1 MNLERNGTLKKQKK
15 HLFLQK
21 NQLTMNNF
29 RKKMVYLQC
38 CSKQAADM
46 LRKQPCLVR
55 TENLDNSLYTR
66 TKTEVVHPIVYF
78 CIHSASAGWVSTYT
92 HWCELI
98 FILCVQVVQ
107 NLQNR
112 MKLVRTFF
120 VPKNEI
126 TNKQM
131 IITYGRIREFILG
144 IITNKNYK
152 NMKKIY
158 LIMILFFATASGVF
172 AQTANIVT
180 LTLKAKSGEAE
191 AQNALGEAY
200 YDGKGVT
207 ENLTEAVKWFTKAAE
222 QENAK
227 AQYNLGICYYY
238 GYGVQYKD
246 YGEAVK
252 WYTKAA
258 EQGYAEAQNSLGYY
272 YEINELNPK
281 KAVEWYTKAAEQGL
295 PMAQCNLGIC
305 YKYGN
310 GVEKNFEEAVK
321 WYTKAANQE
330 YAQAQYNLAL
340 SYDKG
345 EGVAK
350 NDSEAMKWY
359 LKAVK
364 NNYPQAAYYY
374 GAMLL
379 EGNKQKGITKNIPEG
394 VKYLRKAADLK
405 NHDAIQ
411 VLVGAYLLKMEGKND
426 LGISKNL
433 SYADFVKYLKIG
445 AEQGNQDMKTIL
457 ANLPNYKSMI
467 AQEKNLVAKYG
478 QRAYDN
484 IKKGKVYIGMPE
496 GILTAYKTFETDGSR
511 YQMYKYNGP
520 YRDLVGTY
528 KQYIP
533 SYGLRLANLLGK
545 VFPRIVKVRNGKVTN
560 VIY

>member
-1 MNLERNGTLKKQKK
+1 
-15 HLFLQK
+15 
-21 NQLTMNNF
+21 
-29 RKKMVYLQC
+29 
-38 CSKQAADM
+38 
-46 LRKQPCLVR
+46 
-55 TENLDNSLYTR
+55 
-66 TKTEVVHPIVYF
+66 
-78 CIHSASAGWVSTYT
+78 
-92 HWCELI
+92 
-98 FILCVQVVQ
+98 
-107 NLQNR
+107 
-112 MKLVRTFF
+112 
-120 VPKNEI
+120 
-126 TNKQM
+126 
-131 IITYGRIREFILG
+131 
-144 IITNKNYK
+144 
-152 NMKKIY
+152 MKKIY

-172 AQTANIVT
+172 AQTTNIVT
-180 LTLKAKSGEAE
+180 LMLKAKSGEAE

-238 GYGVQYKD
+238 GYGVQYRD
-246 YGEAVK
+246 RREAVK
-252 WYTKAA
+252 WYTRAA
-258 EQGYAEAQNSLGYY
+258 EQGNADAQNDLGYC
-272 YEINELNPK
+272 YEFGEGVDKNLKE
-281 KAVEWYTKAAEQGL
+281 AVKWYTKAAEQGL
-295 PMAQCNLGIC
+295 PMAQCNLGVC

-330 YAQAQYNLAL
+330 YARAQYNLAL

-374 GAMLL
+374 GGMLL

-405 NHDAIQ
+405 NLDAINS
-411 VLVGAYLLKMEGKND
+411 LVGAYYSKMTGEND
-426 LGISKNL
+426 FGISKYL
-433 SYADFVKYLKIG
+433 SYADFVKYIKIG
-445 AEQGNQDMKTIL
+445 AEEGDQNMKTFL
-457 ANLPNYKSMI
+457 TNLPNLKSMI
-467 AQEKNLVAKYG
+467 AQEKSLVAKYG

-484 IKKGKVYIGMPE
+484 IKKGKVYIRMPE

-533 SYGLRLANLLGK
+533 SYALRLVNLLGK

>member
-1 MNLERNGTLKKQKK
+1 
-15 HLFLQK
+15 
-21 NQLTMNNF
+21 
-29 RKKMVYLQC
+29 
-38 CSKQAADM
+38 
-46 LRKQPCLVR
+46 
-55 TENLDNSLYTR
+55 
-66 TKTEVVHPIVYF
+66 
-78 CIHSASAGWVSTYT
+78 
-92 HWCELI
+92 
-98 FILCVQVVQ
+98 
-107 NLQNR
+107 
-112 MKLVRTFF
+112 
-120 VPKNEI
+120 
-126 TNKQM
+126 
-131 IITYGRIREFILG
+131 
-144 IITNKNYK
+144 
-152 NMKKIY
+152 MKKIY
-158 LIMILFFATASGVF
+158 LIMILFFAIASGVF

-227 AQYNLGICYYY
+227 AEYNLGNCYYY
-238 GYGVQYKD
+238 GYGVYEN

-258 EQGYAEAQNSLGYY
+258 EQGCAEAQNSLGYY

-295 PMAQCNLGIC
+295 RIAQCNLGVC
-305 YKYGN
+305 YKNGN
-310 GVEKNFEEAVK
+310 GVEKNLEEAIK
-321 WYTKAANQE
+321 WYTKAADQG
-330 YAQAQYNLAL
+330 YAEAQYYLGKA
-340 SYDKG
+340 YDKG

-364 NNYPQAAYYY
+364 NNSPEAAYYY
-374 GAMLL
+374 GGMLL

-405 NHDAIQ
+405 NLDAINS
-411 VLVGAYLLKMEGKND
+411 LVGAYYSKMTDEND
-426 LGISKNL
+426 FGISKYL
-433 SYADFVKYLKIG
+433 SYADFVKYIKIG
-445 AEQGNQDMKTIL
+445 AEEGDQNMKTFL
-457 ANLPNYKSMI
+457 TNLPNLKSMI
-467 AQEKNLVAKYG
+467 AQEKSLVAKYG

-496 GILTAYKTFETDGSR
+496 GILTEFRTFETDGSR

-533 SYGLRLANLLGK
+533 SYALRLVNLLGQ

>member
-1 MNLERNGTLKKQKK
+1 
-15 HLFLQK
+15 
-21 NQLTMNNF
+21 
-29 RKKMVYLQC
+29 
-38 CSKQAADM
+38 
-46 LRKQPCLVR
+46 
-55 TENLDNSLYTR
+55 
-66 TKTEVVHPIVYF
+66 
-78 CIHSASAGWVSTYT
+78 
-92 HWCELI
+92 
-98 FILCVQVVQ
+98 
-107 NLQNR
+107 
-112 MKLVRTFF
+112 
-120 VPKNEI
+120 
-126 TNKQM
+126 
-131 IITYGRIREFILG
+131 
-144 IITNKNYK
+144 
-152 NMKKIY
+152 MKKIY

-172 AQTANIVT
+172 AQTTNIVT
-180 LTLKAKSGEAE
+180 LMLKAKSGEAE

-227 AQYNLGICYYY
+227 AEYNLGNCYYY

-258 EQGYAEAQNSLGYY
+258 EQG
-272 YEINELNPK
+272 
-281 KAVEWYTKAAEQGL
+281 L
-295 PMAQCNLGIC
+295 PIAQCNLGIC
-305 YKYGN
+305 YEYGKW
-310 GVEKNFEEAVK
+310 VEKNLEEAVK
-321 WYTKAANQE
+321 WYTKAANQG
-330 YAQAQYNLAL
+330 YAQAQYYLGKA
-340 SYDKG
+340 YDKG
-345 EGVAK
+345 DGVEK

-359 LKAVK
+359 LKAIK
-364 NNYPQAAYYY
+364 NNSPEAAYYY

-405 NHDAIQ
+405 NLDAINS
-411 VLVGAYLLKMEGKND
+411 LVGAYYSKMTGEND
-426 LGISKNL
+426 FGISKYL
-433 SYADFVKYLKIG
+433 SYADFVKYIKIG
-445 AEQGNQDMKTIL
+445 AEEGDQNMKTFL
-457 ANLPNYKSMI
+457 TNLPNLKSMI
-467 AQEKNLVAKYG
+467 AQEKSLVAKYG

-484 IKKGKVYIGMPE
+484 IIKGKVYIGMPE

-533 SYGLRLANLLGK
+533 SYALRLVNLLGQ

>member
-1 MNLERNGTLKKQKK
+1 
-15 HLFLQK
+15 
-21 NQLTMNNF
+21 
-29 RKKMVYLQC
+29 
-38 CSKQAADM
+38 
-46 LRKQPCLVR
+46 
-55 TENLDNSLYTR
+55 
-66 TKTEVVHPIVYF
+66 
-78 CIHSASAGWVSTYT
+78 
-92 HWCELI
+92 
-98 FILCVQVVQ
+98 
-107 NLQNR
+107 
-112 MKLVRTFF
+112 
-120 VPKNEI
+120 
-126 TNKQM
+126 
-131 IITYGRIREFILG
+131 
-144 IITNKNYK
+144 
-152 NMKKIY
+152 MKKIY
-158 LIMILFFATASGVF
+158 LILILFFAIASGVS
-172 AQTANIVT
+172 AQTTNIVT

-207 ENLTEAVKWFTKAAE
+207 ENLTEAVKWFTRAAE
-222 QENAK
+222 QENVK
-227 AQYNLGICYYY
+227 AENNLGNCYYY
-238 GYGVQYKD
+238 GYGVYEN

-258 EQGYAEAQNSLGYY
+258 EQGCAEAQNSLGYY

-295 PMAQCNLGIC
+295 PVAQCNLGVC

-310 GVEKNFEEAVK
+310 GVEKNLEETIK
-321 WYTKAANQE
+321 WYTKAANQG
-330 YAQAQYNLAL
+330 YAKAQYYLAL

-364 NNYPQAAYYY
+364 NNSPEAAYYY
-374 GAMLL
+374 GGMLL

-405 NHDAIQ
+405 NLDAINS
-411 VLVGAYLLKMEGKND
+411 LVGAYYSKMTGEND
-426 LGISKNL
+426 FGISKYL
-433 SYADFVKYLKIG
+433 SYADFVKYIKIG
-445 AEQGNQDMKTIL
+445 AEEGDQNMKTFL
-457 ANLPNYKSMI
+457 TNLPNLKSMI
-467 AQEKNLVAKYG
+467 AQEKSLVAKYG
-478 QRAYDN
+478 QRAFDN

-496 GILTAYKTFETDGSR
+496 GILTEFRTFETDGSR

-533 SYGLRLANLLGK
+533 SYALRLVNLLGQ

>member
-1 MNLERNGTLKKQKK
+1 
-15 HLFLQK
+15 
-21 NQLTMNNF
+21 
-29 RKKMVYLQC
+29 
-38 CSKQAADM
+38 
-46 LRKQPCLVR
+46 
-55 TENLDNSLYTR
+55 
-66 TKTEVVHPIVYF
+66 
-78 CIHSASAGWVSTYT
+78 
-92 HWCELI
+92 
-98 FILCVQVVQ
+98 
-107 NLQNR
+107 
-112 MKLVRTFF
+112 
-120 VPKNEI
+120 
-126 TNKQM
+126 
-131 IITYGRIREFILG
+131 
-144 IITNKNYK
+144 
-152 NMKKIY
+152 MKKIY
-158 LIMILFFATASGVF
+158 LIMILFFAIASGVF

-227 AQYNLGICYYY
+227 AEYNLGNCYYY
-238 GYGVQYKD
+238 GYGVYEN
-246 YGEAVK
+246 YGEAEK

-258 EQGYAEAQNSLGYY
+258 EQGCAEAQNSLGYY
-272 YEINELNPK
+272 YEINDLNPK
-281 KAVEWYTKAAEQGL
+281 KAVKWYTKAAEQGL
-295 PMAQCNLGIC
+295 PRAQCNLGVC
-305 YKYGN
+305 YENGN
-310 GVEKNFEEAVK
+310 GVEKNLEEAVK
-321 WYTKAANQE
+321 LYTKAANQG
-330 YAQAQYNLAL
+330 YARAQYYLAL
-340 SYDKG
+340 SYDNGK
-345 EGVAK
+345 GVAK

-374 GAMLL
+374 GGMLL

-405 NHDAIQ
+405 NLDAINS
-411 VLVGAYLLKMEGKND
+411 LVGAYYSKMTGEND
-426 LGISKNL
+426 FGISKYL
-433 SYADFVKYLKIG
+433 SYADFVKYIKIG
-445 AEQGNQDMKTIL
+445 AEEGDQNMKTFL
-457 ANLPNYKSMI
+457 TNLPNLKSMI
-467 AQEKNLVAKYG
+467 AQEKSLVAKYG

-496 GILTAYKTFETDGSR
+496 GILTEFRTFETDGSR

-533 SYGLRLANLLGK
+533 SYALRLVNLLGQ

>member
-66 TKTEVVHPIVYF
+66 TKTEVVHPTVYY
-78 CIHSASAGWVSTYT
+78 CIHSASAGWGSTYT

-131 IITYGRIREFILG
+131 IKTYGRIREFILG

-172 AQTANIVT
+172 AQTTNIVT
-180 LTLKAKSGEAE
+180 LMLKAKSGEAE

-207 ENLTEAVKWFTKAAE
+207 ENLPEAVKWFTRAAE

-227 AQYNLGICYYY
+227 AEYNLGNCYYY
-238 GYGVQYKD
+238 GYGVYQN
-246 YGEAVK
+246 YGEAEK

-258 EQGYAEAQNSLGYY
+258 EQGCAEAQNSLGYY
-272 YEINELNPK
+272 YEINDLNPK
-281 KAVEWYTKAAEQGL
+281 KAVKWYTKAAEQGL
-295 PMAQCNLGIC
+295 PRAQCNLGVC
-305 YKYGN
+305 YENGN
-310 GVEKNFEEAVK
+310 GVEKNLEEAVK
-321 WYTKAANQE
+321 LYTKAANQG
-330 YAQAQYNLAL
+330 YARAQYYLAL
-340 SYDKG
+340 SYDNGK
-345 EGVAK
+345 GVAK

-364 NNYPQAAYYY
+364 NNSPEAAYYY
-374 GAMLL
+374 GGMLL
-379 EGNKQKGITKNIPEG
+379 SGNKQKGITKNIPEG

-405 NHDAIQ
+405 NLDAINS
-411 VLVGAYLLKMEGKND
+411 LVGAYYSKMTGEND
-426 LGISKNL
+426 FGISKYL
-433 SYADFVKYLKIG
+433 SYADFVKYIKIG
-445 AEQGNQDMKTIL
+445 AEEGDQNMKTFL
-457 ANLPNYKSMI
+457 TNLPNLKSMI
-467 AQEKNLVAKYG
+467 AQEKSLVAKYG

-533 SYGLRLANLLGK
+533 SYALRLVNLLGK

>member
-1 MNLERNGTLKKQKK
+1 
-15 HLFLQK
+15 
-21 NQLTMNNF
+21 
-29 RKKMVYLQC
+29 
-38 CSKQAADM
+38 
-46 LRKQPCLVR
+46 
-55 TENLDNSLYTR
+55 
-66 TKTEVVHPIVYF
+66 
-78 CIHSASAGWVSTYT
+78 
-92 HWCELI
+92 
-98 FILCVQVVQ
+98 
-107 NLQNR
+107 
-112 MKLVRTFF
+112 
-120 VPKNEI
+120 
-126 TNKQM
+126 
-131 IITYGRIREFILG
+131 
-144 IITNKNYK
+144 
-152 NMKKIY
+152 MKKIY

-172 AQTANIVT
+172 AQTTNIVT
-180 LTLKAKSGEAE
+180 LMLKAKSGEAE

-238 GYGVQYKD
+238 GYGVQYRD
-246 YGEAVK
+246 RGEAVK

-258 EQGYAEAQNSLGYY
+258 EQGNADAQTSLGYY
-272 YEINELNPK
+272 YEENHNPK

-295 PMAQCNLGIC
+295 PIAQCNLGVC

-310 GVEKNFEEAVK
+310 GVEKNLEETIK
-321 WYTKAANQE
+321 WYTKAANQG
-330 YAQAQYNLAL
+330 YAQAQYYLGKA
-340 SYDKG
+340 YDKG
-345 EGVAK
+345 DGVEK

-359 LKAVK
+359 LKAIK
-364 NNYPQAAYYY
+364 NNSPEAAYYY
-374 GAMLL
+374 GDMLL
-379 EGNKQKGITKNIPEG
+379 NGNKQKGITKNIPEG

-405 NHDAIQ
+405 NLDAINS
-411 VLVGAYLLKMEGKND
+411 LVGAYYSKMTGEND
-426 LGISKNL
+426 FGISKYL
-433 SYADFVKYLKIG
+433 SYADFVKYIKIG
-445 AEQGNQDMKTIL
+445 AEEGDQNMKTFL
-457 ANLPNYKSMI
+457 TNLPNLKSMI
-467 AQEKNLVAKYG
+467 AQEKSLVAKYG

-533 SYGLRLANLLGK
+533 SYALRLVNLLGQ

>member
-1 MNLERNGTLKKQKK
+1 
-15 HLFLQK
+15 
-21 NQLTMNNF
+21 
-29 RKKMVYLQC
+29 
-38 CSKQAADM
+38 
-46 LRKQPCLVR
+46 
-55 TENLDNSLYTR
+55 
-66 TKTEVVHPIVYF
+66 
-78 CIHSASAGWVSTYT
+78 
-92 HWCELI
+92 
-98 FILCVQVVQ
+98 
-107 NLQNR
+107 
-112 MKLVRTFF
+112 
-120 VPKNEI
+120 
-126 TNKQM
+126 
-131 IITYGRIREFILG
+131 
-144 IITNKNYK
+144 
-152 NMKKIY
+152 MKKIY

-172 AQTANIVT
+172 AQTTNIVT
-180 LTLKAKSGEAE
+180 LMLKAKSGEAE

-238 GYGVQYKD
+238 GYGVQYRD
-246 YGEAVK
+246 RREAVK
-252 WYTKAA
+252 
-258 EQGYAEAQNSLGYY
+258 
-272 YEINELNPK
+272 
-281 KAVEWYTKAAEQGL
+281 WYTKAAEQGL
-295 PMAQCNLGIC
+295 PMAQCNLGVC
-305 YKYGN
+305 YENGN

-330 YAQAQYNLAL
+330 YARAQYNLAL

-374 GAMLL
+374 GGMLL
-379 EGNKQKGITKNIPEG
+379 EGNKQKGVTKNIPEG

-405 NHDAIQ
+405 NLDAIQ

-467 AQEKNLVAKYG
+467 AQEKSLVAKYG

-496 GILTAYKTFETDGSR
+496 GILTEFKTFETDGSR

>member
-1 MNLERNGTLKKQKK
+1 
-15 HLFLQK
+15 
-21 NQLTMNNF
+21 
-29 RKKMVYLQC
+29 
-38 CSKQAADM
+38 
-46 LRKQPCLVR
+46 
-55 TENLDNSLYTR
+55 
-66 TKTEVVHPIVYF
+66 
-78 CIHSASAGWVSTYT
+78 
-92 HWCELI
+92 
-98 FILCVQVVQ
+98 
-107 NLQNR
+107 
-112 MKLVRTFF
+112 
-120 VPKNEI
+120 
-126 TNKQM
+126 
-131 IITYGRIREFILG
+131 
-144 IITNKNYK
+144 
-152 NMKKIY
+152 MKKIY
-158 LIMILFFATASGVF
+158 LIMILFFAIASGVF
-172 AQTANIVT
+172 AQTTNIVT
-180 LTLKAKSGEAE
+180 LMLKAKSGEAE
-191 AQNALGEAY
+191 EQNALGEAY

-227 AQYNLGICYYY
+227 AEYNLGNCYYY

-258 EQGYAEAQNSLGYY
+258 EQGCAEAQNSLGYC
-272 YEINELNPK
+272 YEFGEGVDKNLKE
-281 KAVEWYTKAAEQGL
+281 AVKWYTKAAEQGL
-295 PMAQCNLGIC
+295 PLAQCNLGAC
-305 YKYGN
+305 YEN
-310 GVEKNFEEAVK
+310 GDWVEKNLEEAVK
-321 WYTKAANQE
+321 WYTKAANQG
-330 YAQAQYNLAL
+330 YAKAQYYLAL

-364 NNYPQAAYYY
+364 NNSPEAAYYY
-374 GAMLL
+374 GGMLL

-405 NHDAIQ
+405 NLDAIQ

-467 AQEKNLVAKYG
+467 AQEKSLVAKYG

-496 GILTAYKTFETDGSR
+496 GILTEYKTFETDGSR

-520 YRDLVGTY
+520 YRDLVE
-528 KQYIP
+528 
-533 SYGLRLANLLGK
+533 SVN
-545 VFPRIVKVRNGKVTN
+545 
-560 VIY
+560 

>member
-1 MNLERNGTLKKQKK
+1 
-15 HLFLQK
+15 
-21 NQLTMNNF
+21 
-29 RKKMVYLQC
+29 
-38 CSKQAADM
+38 
-46 LRKQPCLVR
+46 
-55 TENLDNSLYTR
+55 
-66 TKTEVVHPIVYF
+66 
-78 CIHSASAGWVSTYT
+78 
-92 HWCELI
+92 
-98 FILCVQVVQ
+98 
-107 NLQNR
+107 
-112 MKLVRTFF
+112 
-120 VPKNEI
+120 
-126 TNKQM
+126 
-131 IITYGRIREFILG
+131 
-144 IITNKNYK
+144 
-152 NMKKIY
+152 MKKIY

-172 AQTANIVT
+172 AQTTNIVT
-180 LTLKAKSGEAE
+180 LMLKAKSGEAE

-227 AQYNLGICYYY
+227 AEYNLGNCYYY

-258 EQGYAEAQNSLGYY
+258 EQGQ
-272 YEINELNPK
+272 
-281 KAVEWYTKAAEQGL
+281 
-295 PMAQCNLGIC
+295 PMAQCNLGVC

-310 GVEKNFEEAVK
+310 GVEKNLEETVK

-330 YAQAQYNLAL
+330 YAKAQYLLGKA
-340 SYDKG
+340 YDKG

-379 EGNKQKGITKNIPEG
+379 AGDKQKGVTKNIPEG

-405 NHDAIQ
+405 NLDAIQ
-411 VLVGAYLLKMEGKND
+411 ALVGAYCLKMEGEND
-426 LGISKNL
+426 FGISKYL

-457 ANLPNYKSMI
+457 ANLPNYKSRI
-467 AQEKNLVAKYG
+467 AQEKSLVAKYG

-496 GILTAYKTFETDGSR
+496 GILTEFKTFETDGSR

>member
-1 MNLERNGTLKKQKK
+1 
-15 HLFLQK
+15 
-21 NQLTMNNF
+21 
-29 RKKMVYLQC
+29 
-38 CSKQAADM
+38 
-46 LRKQPCLVR
+46 
-55 TENLDNSLYTR
+55 
-66 TKTEVVHPIVYF
+66 
-78 CIHSASAGWVSTYT
+78 
-92 HWCELI
+92 
-98 FILCVQVVQ
+98 
-107 NLQNR
+107 
-112 MKLVRTFF
+112 
-120 VPKNEI
+120 
-126 TNKQM
+126 
-131 IITYGRIREFILG
+131 
-144 IITNKNYK
+144 
-152 NMKKIY
+152 MKKIY
-158 LIMILFFATASGVF
+158 LIMMLFFAIASGVF
-172 AQTANIVT
+172 AQTTNIVT
-180 LTLKAKSGEAE
+180 LMLKAKSGEAE
-191 AQNALGEAY
+191 TQNALGEAY

-227 AQYNLGICYYY
+227 AEYNLGNCYYY

-258 EQGYAEAQNSLGYY
+258 EQGYADAQNQLGYC
-272 YEINELNPK
+272 YEFGEGVDTNHK

-295 PMAQCNLGIC
+295 PLAQCNLGVC
-305 YKYGN
+305 YNYGN

-330 YAQAQYNLAL
+330 YARAQYNLAL

-379 EGNKQKGITKNIPEG
+379 AGDKQKGVTKNIPEG

-405 NHDAIQ
+405 NLDAIQ

-467 AQEKNLVAKYG
+467 AQEKSLVAKYG

-496 GILTAYKTFETDGSR
+496 GILTEYKTFETDGSR

>member
-1 MNLERNGTLKKQKK
+1 
-15 HLFLQK
+15 
-21 NQLTMNNF
+21 
-29 RKKMVYLQC
+29 
-38 CSKQAADM
+38 
-46 LRKQPCLVR
+46 
-55 TENLDNSLYTR
+55 
-66 TKTEVVHPIVYF
+66 
-78 CIHSASAGWVSTYT
+78 
-92 HWCELI
+92 
-98 FILCVQVVQ
+98 
-107 NLQNR
+107 
-112 MKLVRTFF
+112 
-120 VPKNEI
+120 
-126 TNKQM
+126 
-131 IITYGRIREFILG
+131 
-144 IITNKNYK
+144 
-152 NMKKIY
+152 MKKIY
-158 LIMILFFATASGVF
+158 LIMILFFAIASGVF
-172 AQTANIVT
+172 AQTTNIVT

-207 ENLTEAVKWFTKAAE
+207 ENLPEAVKWFTKAAE

-227 AQYNLGICYYY
+227 AQYNLGNCYYY
-238 GYGVQYKD
+238 GNGVYKD

-258 EQGYAEAQNSLGYY
+258 EQGYAEAQNDLGYY
-272 YEINELNPK
+272 YEFDELNPK

-305 YKYGN
+305 YKNGD
-310 GVEKNFEEAVK
+310 GVEKDLEEAIK

-330 YAQAQYNLAL
+330 YAKAQYYLGKA
-340 SYDKG
+340 YDEGK
-345 EGVAK
+345 GVAK

-374 GAMLL
+374 GEMLL
-379 EGNKQKGITKNIPEG
+379 AGDKQKGVTKNIPEG

-405 NHDAIQ
+405 NLDAIQ

-467 AQEKNLVAKYG
+467 AQEKSLVAKYG

-496 GILTAYKTFETDGSR
+496 GILTEFRTFETDGSR
-511 YQMYKYNGP
+511 YQMYKYNTSV
-520 YRDLVGTY
+520 RD
-528 KQYIP
+528 K
-533 SYGLRLANLLGK
+533 K
-545 VFPRIVKVRNGKVTN
+545 
-560 VIY
+560 

>member
-1 MNLERNGTLKKQKK
+1 
-15 HLFLQK
+15 
-21 NQLTMNNF
+21 
-29 RKKMVYLQC
+29 
-38 CSKQAADM
+38 
-46 LRKQPCLVR
+46 
-55 TENLDNSLYTR
+55 
-66 TKTEVVHPIVYF
+66 
-78 CIHSASAGWVSTYT
+78 
-92 HWCELI
+92 
-98 FILCVQVVQ
+98 
-107 NLQNR
+107 
-112 MKLVRTFF
+112 
-120 VPKNEI
+120 
-126 TNKQM
+126 
-131 IITYGRIREFILG
+131 
-144 IITNKNYK
+144 
-152 NMKKIY
+152 MKKIY

-180 LTLKAKSGEAE
+180 LMLKAKSGEAE

-227 AQYNLGICYYY
+227 AEYNLGVCYYY
-238 GYGVQYKD
+238 GYGAQYKD
-246 YGEAVK
+246 RGEAAK

-258 EQGYAEAQNSLGYY
+258 EQGLR
-272 YEINELNPK
+272 L
-281 KAVEWYTKAAEQGL
+281 
-295 PMAQCNLGIC
+295 AQCNLGVC
-305 YKYGN
+305 YEYGN
-310 GVEKNFEEAVK
+310 GVEKNLEEAVK

-330 YAQAQYNLAL
+330 YARAQYNLGKA
-340 SYDKG
+340 YDEGK
-345 EGVAK
+345 GVAK

-364 NNYPQAAYYY
+364 NNSPEAAYYY
-374 GAMLL
+374 GGMLL

-405 NHDAIQ
+405 NLDAIQ

-467 AQEKNLVAKYG
+467 AQEKSLVAKYG

-496 GILTAYKTFETDGSR
+496 GILTEYKTFETDGSR

>member
-1 MNLERNGTLKKQKK
+1 
-15 HLFLQK
+15 
-21 NQLTMNNF
+21 
-29 RKKMVYLQC
+29 
-38 CSKQAADM
+38 
-46 LRKQPCLVR
+46 
-55 TENLDNSLYTR
+55 
-66 TKTEVVHPIVYF
+66 
-78 CIHSASAGWVSTYT
+78 
-92 HWCELI
+92 
-98 FILCVQVVQ
+98 
-107 NLQNR
+107 
-112 MKLVRTFF
+112 
-120 VPKNEI
+120 
-126 TNKQM
+126 
-131 IITYGRIREFILG
+131 
-144 IITNKNYK
+144 
-152 NMKKIY
+152 MKKIY

-227 AQYNLGICYYY
+227 AEYNLGNCYYY
-238 GYGVQYKD
+238 GNGVQYRD
-246 YGEAVK
+246 RGEAVK

-258 EQGYAEAQNSLGYY
+258 EQGYTEAQNDLGYC
-272 YEINELNPK
+272 YEFGEGVEKNYKE
-281 KAVEWYTKAAEQGL
+281 AVKWYTKAAEQGQ
-295 PMAQCNLGIC
+295 PMAQCNLGVC

-310 GVEKNFEEAVK
+310 GVEKNLEETVK

-330 YAQAQYNLAL
+330 YAKAQYLLGKA
-340 SYDKG
+340 YDKG

-374 GAMLL
+374 GGMLL

-405 NHDAIQ
+405 NLDAINS
-411 VLVGAYLLKMEGKND
+411 LVGAYYSKMTGEND
-426 LGISKNL
+426 FGISKYL
-433 SYADFVKYLKIG
+433 SYADFVKYIKIG
-445 AEQGNQDMKTIL
+445 AEEGDQNMKTFL
-457 ANLPNYKSMI
+457 TNLPNLKSMI
-467 AQEKNLVAKYG
+467 AQEKSLVAKYG

-496 GILTAYKTFETDGSR
+496 GILTEFRTFETDGSR

-533 SYGLRLANLLGK
+533 SYALRLVNLLGQ

>member
-1 MNLERNGTLKKQKK
+1 
-15 HLFLQK
+15 
-21 NQLTMNNF
+21 
-29 RKKMVYLQC
+29 
-38 CSKQAADM
+38 
-46 LRKQPCLVR
+46 
-55 TENLDNSLYTR
+55 
-66 TKTEVVHPIVYF
+66 
-78 CIHSASAGWVSTYT
+78 
-92 HWCELI
+92 
-98 FILCVQVVQ
+98 
-107 NLQNR
+107 
-112 MKLVRTFF
+112 
-120 VPKNEI
+120 
-126 TNKQM
+126 
-131 IITYGRIREFILG
+131 
-144 IITNKNYK
+144 
-152 NMKKIY
+152 MKKIY

-180 LTLKAKSGEAE
+180 LMLKAKSGEAE

-207 ENLTEAVKWFTKAAE
+207 ENSTEAVKWFTKAAE

-227 AQYNLGICYYY
+227 AENNLGNCYYY
-238 GYGVQYKD
+238 GYGVYKD

-258 EQGYAEAQNSLGYY
+258 EQGNAEAQNSLGYY
-272 YEINELNPK
+272 YEIDELSPK

-305 YKYGN
+305 YENGD
-310 GVEKNFEEAVK
+310 GVEKNLEEAVK

-330 YAQAQYNLAL
+330 YAKAQYLLGKA
-340 SYDKG
+340 YDKG

-374 GAMLL
+374 GEMLL
-379 EGNKQKGITKNIPEG
+379 AGDKQKGVTKNIPEG

-405 NHDAIQ
+405 NLDAIQ

-467 AQEKNLVAKYG
+467 AQEKSLVAKYG

-496 GILTAYKTFETDGSR
+496 GILTEFRTFETDGSR

>member
-1 MNLERNGTLKKQKK
+1 
-15 HLFLQK
+15 
-21 NQLTMNNF
+21 
-29 RKKMVYLQC
+29 
-38 CSKQAADM
+38 
-46 LRKQPCLVR
+46 
-55 TENLDNSLYTR
+55 
-66 TKTEVVHPIVYF
+66 
-78 CIHSASAGWVSTYT
+78 
-92 HWCELI
+92 
-98 FILCVQVVQ
+98 
-107 NLQNR
+107 
-112 MKLVRTFF
+112 
-120 VPKNEI
+120 
-126 TNKQM
+126 
-131 IITYGRIREFILG
+131 
-144 IITNKNYK
+144 
-152 NMKKIY
+152 MKKIY

-172 AQTANIVT
+172 AQTTNIVT
-180 LTLKAKSGEAE
+180 LMLKAKSGEAE

-238 GYGVQYKD
+238 GYGVYKD
-246 YGEAVK
+246 YGEAEK

-272 YEINELNPK
+272 YEENYSHK

-305 YKYGN
+305 YEYGN
-310 GVEKNFEEAVK
+310 GVEKNLEEAVK

-330 YAQAQYNLAL
+330 YAQAQYLLGKA
-340 SYDKG
+340 YDKG

-374 GAMLL
+374 GAMLIA
-379 EGNKQKGITKNIPEG
+379 GDKQKGVTKNIPEG

-405 NHDAIQ
+405 NLDAIQ
-411 VLVGAYLLKMEGKND
+411 ALVGAYLLKMEGKND
-426 LGISKNL
+426 FGISKNL
-433 SYADFVKYLKIG
+433 SYADFVKYLKNG

-467 AQEKNLVAKYG
+467 AQEKSLVAKYG

-496 GILTAYKTFETDGSR
+496 GILTEFRTFETDGSR

-533 SYGLRLANLLGK
+533 SYALRLVNLLGK

>member
-1 MNLERNGTLKKQKK
+1 
-15 HLFLQK
+15 
-21 NQLTMNNF
+21 
-29 RKKMVYLQC
+29 
-38 CSKQAADM
+38 
-46 LRKQPCLVR
+46 
-55 TENLDNSLYTR
+55 
-66 TKTEVVHPIVYF
+66 
-78 CIHSASAGWVSTYT
+78 
-92 HWCELI
+92 
-98 FILCVQVVQ
+98 
-107 NLQNR
+107 
-112 MKLVRTFF
+112 
-120 VPKNEI
+120 
-126 TNKQM
+126 
-131 IITYGRIREFILG
+131 
-144 IITNKNYK
+144 
-152 NMKKIY
+152 MKKIY
-158 LIMILFFATASGVF
+158 LIMILFFAIASGVF
-172 AQTANIVT
+172 AQTTNIVT
-180 LTLKAKSGEAE
+180 LMLKAKSGEAE

-227 AQYNLGICYYY
+227 AEYNLGDCYYY
-238 GYGVQYKD
+238 GNGVQYRD
-246 YGEAVK
+246 REEAVK

-258 EQGYAEAQNSLGYY
+258 EHGNADAQNDLGYCY
-272 YEINELNPK
+272 KFGEGVDRNLK

-305 YKYGN
+305 YENGD
-310 GVEKNFEEAVK
+310 GVEKNLEETVK

-330 YAQAQYNLAL
+330 YARAQYLLGKA
-340 SYDKG
+340 YDNGK
-345 EGVAK
+345 GVAK

-364 NNYPQAAYYY
+364 NNYPQAVSYY
-374 GAMLL
+374 GVMLL
-379 EGNKQKGITKNIPEG
+379 VGDKQKGVTKNIPEG

-405 NHDAIQ
+405 NLDAIQ
-411 VLVGAYLLKMEGKND
+411 VLVGDYLSKMQGEND
-426 LGISKNL
+426 LGISKYL

-457 ANLPNYKSMI
+457 ANLPNFKSMI
-467 AQEKNLVAKYG
+467 AQEKSLVAKYG

-496 GILTAYKTFETDGSR
+496 GILTEFRTFETDGSR

-528 KQYIP
+528 KQDIP
-533 SYGLRLANLLGK
+533 SYALRLVNLLGQ

>member
-1 MNLERNGTLKKQKK
+1 
-15 HLFLQK
+15 
-21 NQLTMNNF
+21 
-29 RKKMVYLQC
+29 
-38 CSKQAADM
+38 
-46 LRKQPCLVR
+46 
-55 TENLDNSLYTR
+55 
-66 TKTEVVHPIVYF
+66 
-78 CIHSASAGWVSTYT
+78 
-92 HWCELI
+92 
-98 FILCVQVVQ
+98 
-107 NLQNR
+107 
-112 MKLVRTFF
+112 
-120 VPKNEI
+120 
-126 TNKQM
+126 
-131 IITYGRIREFILG
+131 
-144 IITNKNYK
+144 
-152 NMKKIY
+152 MKKIY

-227 AQYNLGICYYY
+227 AQYNLGNCYYY
-238 GYGVQYKD
+238 GYGVYQY
-246 YGEAVK
+246 YGEAEK

-272 YEINELNPK
+272 YEENHNPK

-295 PMAQCNLGIC
+295 PIAQCNLGVC

-310 GVEKNFEEAVK
+310 GVEKNLEETIK
-321 WYTKAANQE
+321 WYTKAANQG
-330 YAQAQYNLAL
+330 YAKAQYYLAL

-374 GAMLL
+374 GGMLL

-405 NHDAIQ
+405 NLDAIQ

-467 AQEKNLVAKYG
+467 AQEKSLVAKYG

-533 SYGLRLANLLGK
+533 SYALRLVNLLGQ

>member
-1 MNLERNGTLKKQKK
+1 
-15 HLFLQK
+15 
-21 NQLTMNNF
+21 
-29 RKKMVYLQC
+29 
-38 CSKQAADM
+38 
-46 LRKQPCLVR
+46 
-55 TENLDNSLYTR
+55 
-66 TKTEVVHPIVYF
+66 
-78 CIHSASAGWVSTYT
+78 
-92 HWCELI
+92 
-98 FILCVQVVQ
+98 
-107 NLQNR
+107 
-112 MKLVRTFF
+112 
-120 VPKNEI
+120 
-126 TNKQM
+126 
-131 IITYGRIREFILG
+131 
-144 IITNKNYK
+144 
-152 NMKKIY
+152 MKKIY

-172 AQTANIVT
+172 AQTTNIVT
-180 LTLKAKSGEAE
+180 LMLKAKSGEAE

-238 GYGVQYKD
+238 GYGVQYRDRREAVKWYTRAAEQGNAD
-246 YGEAVK
+246 AQNDLGYCYEFGEGVDKNLKEAVK

-258 EQGYAEAQNSLGYY
+258 EQGLR
-272 YEINELNPK
+272 L
-281 KAVEWYTKAAEQGL
+281 
-295 PMAQCNLGIC
+295 AQCNLGVC
-305 YKYGN
+305 YEYGN
-310 GVEKNFEEAVK
+310 GVEKNLEEAVK

-330 YAQAQYNLAL
+330 YARAQYNLGKA
-340 SYDKG
+340 YDEGK
-345 EGVAK
+345 GVAK

-374 GAMLL
+374 GGMLL

-405 NHDAIQ
+405 NLDAINS
-411 VLVGAYLLKMEGKND
+411 LVGAYYSKMTGEND
-426 LGISKNL
+426 FGISKYL
-433 SYADFVKYLKIG
+433 SYADFVKYIKIG
-445 AEQGNQDMKTIL
+445 AEEGDQNMKTFL
-457 ANLPNYKSMI
+457 TNLPNLKSMI
-467 AQEKNLVAKYG
+467 AQEKSLVAKYG

-496 GILTAYKTFETDGSR
+496 GILTEFRTFETDGSR

-533 SYGLRLANLLGK
+533 SYALRLVNLLGK

>member
-1 MNLERNGTLKKQKK
+1 
-15 HLFLQK
+15 
-21 NQLTMNNF
+21 
-29 RKKMVYLQC
+29 
-38 CSKQAADM
+38 
-46 LRKQPCLVR
+46 
-55 TENLDNSLYTR
+55 
-66 TKTEVVHPIVYF
+66 
-78 CIHSASAGWVSTYT
+78 
-92 HWCELI
+92 
-98 FILCVQVVQ
+98 
-107 NLQNR
+107 
-112 MKLVRTFF
+112 
-120 VPKNEI
+120 
-126 TNKQM
+126 
-131 IITYGRIREFILG
+131 
-144 IITNKNYK
+144 
-152 NMKKIY
+152 MKKIY
-158 LIMILFFATASGVF
+158 LIMILFFAIASGVF
-172 AQTANIVT
+172 AQTTNIVT
-180 LTLKAKSGEAE
+180 LMLKAKSGEAE

-227 AQYNLGICYYY
+227 AEYNLGDCYYY
-238 GYGVQYKD
+238 GNEGVD
-246 YGEAVK
+246 R
-252 WYTKAA
+252 
-258 EQGYAEAQNSLGYY
+258 NL
-272 YEINELNPK
+272 K

-305 YKYGN
+305 YENGD
-310 GVEKNFEEAVK
+310 GVEKNLEETVK

-330 YAQAQYNLAL
+330 YARAQYLLGKA
-340 SYDKG
+340 YDNGK
-345 EGVAK
+345 GVAK

-364 NNYPQAAYYY
+364 NNYPQAVSYY
-374 GAMLL
+374 GVMLL
-379 EGNKQKGITKNIPEG
+379 VGDKQKGVTKNIPEG

-405 NHDAIQ
+405 NLDAIQ
-411 VLVGAYLLKMEGKND
+411 VLVGDYLSKMQGEND
-426 LGISKNL
+426 LGISKYL

-457 ANLPNYKSMI
+457 ANLPNFKSMI
-467 AQEKNLVAKYG
+467 AQEKSLVAKYG

-496 GILTAYKTFETDGSR
+496 GILTEFRTFETDGSR

-533 SYGLRLANLLGK
+533 SYALRLVNLLGQ

>member
-1 MNLERNGTLKKQKK
+1 
-15 HLFLQK
+15 
-21 NQLTMNNF
+21 
-29 RKKMVYLQC
+29 
-38 CSKQAADM
+38 
-46 LRKQPCLVR
+46 
-55 TENLDNSLYTR
+55 
-66 TKTEVVHPIVYF
+66 
-78 CIHSASAGWVSTYT
+78 
-92 HWCELI
+92 
-98 FILCVQVVQ
+98 
-107 NLQNR
+107 
-112 MKLVRTFF
+112 
-120 VPKNEI
+120 
-126 TNKQM
+126 
-131 IITYGRIREFILG
+131 
-144 IITNKNYK
+144 
-152 NMKKIY
+152 MKKIY

-180 LTLKAKSGEAE
+180 LMLKAKSGEAE

-227 AQYNLGICYYY
+227 AQYNLGNCYYY
-238 GYGVQYKD
+238 GYGVYKD
-246 YGEAVK
+246 YGEAEK

-272 YEINELNPK
+272 YGENYNHK

-295 PMAQCNLGIC
+295 PIAQCNLGIC
-305 YKYGN
+305 YENGD
-310 GVEKNFEEAVK
+310 GVEKNLEEAVK

-330 YAQAQYNLAL
+330 YAQAQYLLGKA
-340 SYDKG
+340 YDKG

-374 GAMLL
+374 GEMLL
-379 EGNKQKGITKNIPEG
+379 AGDKQKGVTKNIPEG

-405 NHDAIQ
+405 NLDAIQ

-467 AQEKNLVAKYG
+467 AQEKSLVAKYG

-496 GILTAYKTFETDGSR
+496 GILTEFKTFETDGSR

-528 KQYIP
+528 KQSIP

>member
-1 MNLERNGTLKKQKK
+1 
-15 HLFLQK
+15 
-21 NQLTMNNF
+21 
-29 RKKMVYLQC
+29 
-38 CSKQAADM
+38 
-46 LRKQPCLVR
+46 
-55 TENLDNSLYTR
+55 
-66 TKTEVVHPIVYF
+66 
-78 CIHSASAGWVSTYT
+78 
-92 HWCELI
+92 
-98 FILCVQVVQ
+98 
-107 NLQNR
+107 
-112 MKLVRTFF
+112 
-120 VPKNEI
+120 
-126 TNKQM
+126 
-131 IITYGRIREFILG
+131 
-144 IITNKNYK
+144 
-152 NMKKIY
+152 MKKIY

-172 AQTANIVT
+172 AQTTNIVT
-180 LTLKAKSGEAE
+180 LMLKAKSGEAE

-238 GYGVQYKD
+238 GYGVQYRD
-246 YGEAVK
+246 RGEAVK

-258 EQGYAEAQNSLGYY
+258 EQGNADAQTSLGYY
-272 YEINELNPK
+272 YEENHNPK

-295 PMAQCNLGIC
+295 PIAQCNLGVC

-310 GVEKNFEEAVK
+310 GVEKNLEETIK
-321 WYTKAANQE
+321 WYTKAANQG
-330 YAQAQYNLAL
+330 YAQAQYYLGKA
-340 SYDKG
+340 YDKG
-345 EGVAK
+345 DGVEK

-359 LKAVK
+359 LKAIK
-364 NNYPQAAYYY
+364 NNSPEAAYYY

-405 NHDAIQ
+405 NLDAINS
-411 VLVGAYLLKMEGKND
+411 LVGAYYSKMTGEND
-426 LGISKNL
+426 FGISKYL
-433 SYADFVKYLKIG
+433 SYADFVKYIKIG
-445 AEQGNQDMKTIL
+445 AEEGDQNMKTFL
-457 ANLPNYKSMI
+457 TNLPNLKSMI
-467 AQEKNLVAKYG
+467 AQEKSLVAKYG

-496 GILTAYKTFETDGSR
+496 GILTEYKTFETDGSR

-533 SYGLRLANLLGK
+533 SYALRLVNLLGQ

>member
-1 MNLERNGTLKKQKK
+1 
-15 HLFLQK
+15 
-21 NQLTMNNF
+21 
-29 RKKMVYLQC
+29 
-38 CSKQAADM
+38 
-46 LRKQPCLVR
+46 
-55 TENLDNSLYTR
+55 
-66 TKTEVVHPIVYF
+66 
-78 CIHSASAGWVSTYT
+78 
-92 HWCELI
+92 
-98 FILCVQVVQ
+98 
-107 NLQNR
+107 
-112 MKLVRTFF
+112 
-120 VPKNEI
+120 
-126 TNKQM
+126 
-131 IITYGRIREFILG
+131 
-144 IITNKNYK
+144 
-152 NMKKIY
+152 MKKIY

-172 AQTANIVT
+172 AQTTNIVT
-180 LTLKAKSGEAE
+180 LMLKAKSGEAE

-227 AQYNLGICYYY
+227 AEYNLGDCYYY
-238 GYGVQYKD
+238 GYGVYKD

-258 EQGYAEAQNSLGYY
+258 EQGNAEAQNSLGYY
-272 YEINELNPK
+272 YEIDELNPK

-295 PMAQCNLGIC
+295 PRAQCNLGVC
-305 YKYGN
+305 YENGN
-310 GVEKNFEEAVK
+310 GVEKNLEEAVK
-321 WYTKAANQE
+321 LYTKAANQG
-330 YAQAQYNLAL
+330 YARAQYYLAL

-364 NNYPQAAYYY
+364 NNSPEAAYYY
-374 GAMLL
+374 GGMLL

-405 NHDAIQ
+405 NLDAINS
-411 VLVGAYLLKMEGKND
+411 LVGAYYSKMTGEND
-426 LGISKNL
+426 FGISKYL
-433 SYADFVKYLKIG
+433 SYADFVKYIKIG
-445 AEQGNQDMKTIL
+445 AEEGDQNMKTFL
-457 ANLPNYKSMI
+457 TNLPNLKSMI
-467 AQEKNLVAKYG
+467 AQEKSLVAKYG

-496 GILTAYKTFETDGSR
+496 GILTEFRTFETDGSR

-533 SYGLRLANLLGK
+533 SYALRLVNLLGQ

>member
-1 MNLERNGTLKKQKK
+1 
-15 HLFLQK
+15 
-21 NQLTMNNF
+21 
-29 RKKMVYLQC
+29 
-38 CSKQAADM
+38 
-46 LRKQPCLVR
+46 
-55 TENLDNSLYTR
+55 
-66 TKTEVVHPIVYF
+66 
-78 CIHSASAGWVSTYT
+78 
-92 HWCELI
+92 
-98 FILCVQVVQ
+98 
-107 NLQNR
+107 
-112 MKLVRTFF
+112 
-120 VPKNEI
+120 
-126 TNKQM
+126 
-131 IITYGRIREFILG
+131 
-144 IITNKNYK
+144 
-152 NMKKIY
+152 MKKIY

-238 GYGVQYKD
+238 GYGVQYRD
-246 YGEAVK
+246 RR
-252 WYTKAA
+252 
-258 EQGYAEAQNSLGYY
+258 
-272 YEINELNPK
+272 
-281 KAVEWYTKAAEQGL
+281 
-295 PMAQCNLGIC
+295 
-305 YKYGN
+305 
-310 GVEKNFEEAVK
+310 EAVK

-330 YAQAQYNLAL
+330 YARAQYNLAL

-374 GAMLL
+374 GGMLL

-405 NHDAIQ
+405 NLDAINS
-411 VLVGAYLLKMEGKND
+411 LVGAYYSKMTGEND
-426 LGISKNL
+426 FGISKYL
-433 SYADFVKYLKIG
+433 SYADFVKYIKIG
-445 AEQGNQDMKTIL
+445 AEEGDQNMKTFL
-457 ANLPNYKSMI
+457 TNLPNLKSMI
-467 AQEKNLVAKYG
+467 AQEKSLVAKYG

-533 SYGLRLANLLGK
+533 SYALRLVNLLGK

>member
-1 MNLERNGTLKKQKK
+1 
-15 HLFLQK
+15 
-21 NQLTMNNF
+21 
-29 RKKMVYLQC
+29 
-38 CSKQAADM
+38 
-46 LRKQPCLVR
+46 
-55 TENLDNSLYTR
+55 
-66 TKTEVVHPIVYF
+66 
-78 CIHSASAGWVSTYT
+78 
-92 HWCELI
+92 
-98 FILCVQVVQ
+98 
-107 NLQNR
+107 
-112 MKLVRTFF
+112 
-120 VPKNEI
+120 
-126 TNKQM
+126 
-131 IITYGRIREFILG
+131 
-144 IITNKNYK
+144 
-152 NMKKIY
+152 MKKIY
-158 LIMILFFATASGVF
+158 LIMILFFAIASGVF
-172 AQTANIVT
+172 AQTTNIVT
-180 LTLKAKSGEAE
+180 LMLKAKSGEAE

-227 AQYNLGICYYY
+227 AEYNLGDCYYY
-238 GYGVQYKD
+238 GNGVQYRD
-246 YGEAVK
+246 REEAVK

-258 EQGYAEAQNSLGYY
+258 EHGNADAQNDLGYCY
-272 YEINELNPK
+272 KFGEGVDRNLK

-305 YKYGN
+305 YENGD
-310 GVEKNFEEAVK
+310 GVEKNLEETVK

-330 YAQAQYNLAL
+330 YARAQYLLGKA
-340 SYDKG
+340 YDNGK
-345 EGVAK
+345 GVAK

-364 NNYPQAAYYY
+364 NNYPQAVSYY
-374 GAMLL
+374 GVMLL
-379 EGNKQKGITKNIPEG
+379 VGDKQKGVTKNIPEG

-405 NHDAIQ
+405 NLDAINS
-411 VLVGAYLLKMEGKND
+411 LVGAYYSKMTGEND
-426 LGISKNL
+426 FGISKYL
-433 SYADFVKYLKIG
+433 SYADFVKYIKIG
-445 AEQGNQDMKTIL
+445 AEEGDQNMKTFL
-457 ANLPNYKSMI
+457 TNLPNLKSMI
-467 AQEKNLVAKYG
+467 AQEKSLVAKYG

-496 GILTAYKTFETDGSR
+496 GILTEFRTFETDGSR